1 MIILHS
7 FHKSYAIWH
16 KDIAHLSRPP
26 FSKGLQD
33 KCKKEHFKMHKHT
46 HCMWDKQVDTYIHG
60 HTNRSFTSY
69 FHTTPLKEGGN
80 AIYCSRESGVCIKVQ
95 VTSTNV
101 GYREWQKEKKK
112 EKKNTFRFKT
122 QATTKTCTQE
132 VTLLVWTQRGQ
143 RKATVRVGG
152 WSGGKD
158 SIAL

>member
-1 MIILHS
+1 MLSDTKISLTCQDHHFPRDFKTNAKKSIL
-7 FHKSYAIWH
+7 
-16 KDIAHLSRPP
+16 
-26 FSKGLQD
+26 
-33 KCKKEHFKMHKHT
+33 KCTNT
-46 HCMWDKQVDTYIHG
+46 HCMWDKQVDTYIRG